1 MNRDLGLLFA
11 SRALRSFAQG
21 YMAVIIPMYIAILG
35 YGAVELGI
43 LSAVSSIVSATLAL
57 SVGVLA
63 DRFGRK
69 LFMILISLM
78 MAISG
83 LVFAASHAFV
93 VIALAAALGT
103 FGGGGG
109 AGRGGAW
116 GPFYP
121 AAQALL
127 AEHSLALERT
137 AVFGVLSFVGVMAGA
152 LGSLAAYLPQL
163 LQAAAGFTLLQGYE
177 ALFLVTAAIGLAMAL
192 VVIPMRETRAL
203 PDPASVRPKPS
214 PSSMPADAMRWGL
227 SPKTW
232 KIVARFMLTNTVNG
246 FAIGMV
252 GPFLVYWF
260 YRRYGATA
268 GQLGSLLFVI
278 NLVSALP
285 FLAAGRLALR
295 FGSVSIVVFTRL
307 IGCTMLAAMALMPSF
322 WLAAV
327 IYALRTVFNTLSV
340 PVRQSYL
347 MGIIE
352 PAERASAAGFSNS
365 PAQVGTALSPFLA
378 GYLMEHVWLGLPLE
392 GGAVLQTVNAL
403 LYWFFFRDL
412 RPPEE
417 LKLDELDVVEESPT
431 AAEPSL

>member
-78 MAISG
+78 MGISG

-152 LGSLAAYLPQL
+152 LGSLAAYLPQW
-163 LQAAAGFTLLQGYE
+163 LQAGAGFTLLQGYQ
-177 ALFLVTAAIGLAMAL
+177 ALFLLTSAIGVAMAL
-192 VVIPMRETRAL
+192 VVIPMRETRTVPEAV
-203 PDPASVRPKPS
+203 PVRSKPS
-214 PSSMPADAMRWGL
+214 SNAKPAAGMRWGL
-227 SPKTW
+227 SPQTW
-232 KIVARFMLTNTVNG
+232 KIVARFMVTNTVNG

-295 FGSVSIVVFTRL
+295 FGSVTIVVFTRL
-307 IGCTMLAAMALMPSF
+307 IGCAILAAMALMPNF

-327 IYALRTVFNTLSV
+327 MYALRTVFNTLSV

-347 MGIIE
+347 MGVIE
-352 PAERASAAGFSNS
+352 PSERASAAGFSNS
-365 PAQVGTALSPFLA
+365 PSQVGTALSPFLA

-392 GGAVLQTVNAL
+392 GGAVLQTINAL
-403 LYWFFFRDL
+403 LYWLFFRDL

-417 LKLDELDVVEESPT
+417 LALDELQAV
-431 AAEPSL
+431 EPSPIASEPGI

>member
-163 LQAAAGFTLLQGYE
+163 LQAGAGFTLLQGYE

-192 VVIPMRETRAL
+192 VVIPMRETRTL
-203 PDPASVRPKPS
+203 PDPASVRSATAPAS
-214 PSSMPADAMRWGL
+214 PMRWGL
-227 SPKTW
+227 SPQTW
-232 KIVARFMLTNTVNG
+232 RIVARFMLTNTVNG

-295 FGSVSIVVFTRL
+295 FGSVSIVVVTRL
-307 IGCTMLAAMALMPSF
+307 IGCAMLAAMALMPSF
-322 WLAAV
+322 WMAAV
-327 IYALRTVFNTLSV
+327 MYALRTVFNTLSV

-347 MGIIE
+347 MGVIE

-365 PAQVGTALSPFLA
+365 PSQVGTALSPFLA

-417 LKLDELDVVEESPT
+417 LKLDELDAVEESPT
-431 AAEPSL
+431 AVEPGL